1 MTLGDVAG
9 FLIHLDSKRF
19 CCNHHDSGDFNGT
32 VGAVY
37 GKMESIQILFQ
48 FLNYIK
54 IEDAKDPITM
64 S

>member
-1 MTLGDVAG
+1 MGCSGVPYTYR
-9 FLIHLDSKRF
+9 FSKILLQPPWSR
-19 CCNHHDSGDFNGT
+19 DFNGT

-48 FLNYIK
+48 FSNYIK
-54 IEDAKDPITM
+54 IEDAKDPITK